1 MKGRG
6 LVLHKPTRSR
16 AALSLT
22 TAGHRDRAG
31 GLWREPADIRS
42 PRDLRA
48 EKCCF
53 EALPL
58 GSQGAWS
65 GLAAGSVGTKP
76 SLGALLTLMVSAGHT
91 DTCGDTHTHTHTKCH
106 VQTWIHL
113 CSEHKRGLR
122 PGRCQ
127 PHAILS
133 QPRDLHCPSGDISA
147 PPPPTSSTENKETQT
162 NYRLGKQAEIQGS
175 TGGHAGSVGQGLTC
189 LRSL

>member
-91 DTCGDTHTHTHTKCH
+91 DTCGDTHTHRHTKCH

-113 CSEHKRGLR
+113 CSEHKRGRRSGRWSGASCHCLPAKGPALSLLR
-122 PGRCQ
+122 N
-127 PHAILS
+127 LS
-133 QPRDLHCPSGDISA
+133 P
-147 PPPPTSSTENKETQT
+147 SSTSWFNRKQT
-162 NYRLGKQAEIQGS
+162 NTNKRSFGKAS
-175 TGGHAGSVGQGLTC
+175 
-189 LRSL
+189 

>member
-6 LVLHKPTRSR
+6 LVLHKPTRPR

-31 GLWREPADIRS
+31 VFWQGPADIRS
-42 PRDLRA
+42 PRDLPA

-53 EALPL
+53 GALPL
-58 GSQGAWS
+58 GSQGS
-65 GLAAGSVGTKP
+65 CSSLAGGSVCIKP
-76 SLGALLTLMVSAGHT
+76 RLGALLTLMVCVGHP
-91 DTCGDTHTHTHTKCH
+91 DTRGDTHTKCH
-106 VQTWIHL
+106 VQTWILL
-113 CSEHKRGLR
+113 CSENKRGLR

>member
-6 LVLHKPTRSR
+6 LVLHKPTMSR

-22 TAGHRDRAG
+22 TAGHRDRTG
-31 GLWREPADIRS
+31 GFWQGPADIRS
-42 PRDLRA
+42 PMDLPA

-53 EALPL
+53 GALPL
-58 GSQGAWS
+58 GSQGSCS
-65 GLAAGSVGTKP
+65 GLAGGSVGIKP
-76 SLGALLTLMVSAGHT
+76 RLGALLILMVSVGHP
-91 DTCGDTHTHTHTKCH
+91 DTRGDTHTKCH
-106 VQTWIHL
+106 VQTWIRL

-127 PHAILS
+127 PHAIVS
-133 QPRDLHCPSGDISA
+133 QPRDLHCPSEDISA
-147 PPPPTSSTENKETQT
+147 PLPPTSSTENKRTQT
-162 NYRLGKQAEIQGS
+162 NDRLGKQAEIQGS